1 MSVVAEIKMALTV
14 AWSTGFGSALGA
26 TQQVIDP
33 DATFLPVTVVV
44 ALGCASILATIKIV
58 RTVERFAARLDR
70 IEEQLKK

>member
-1 MSVVAEIKMALTV
+1 MSLVAEIKMALTV
-14 AWSTGFGSALGA
+14 AWSTGLGRALGA

-33 DATFLPVTVVV
+33 DATHLSVTVVV

-70 IEEQLKK
+70 LEEQIKK